1 MQTCRPFLSIS
12 IKWLW
17 PFTPALKT
25 VWFYW
30 MNLERYFDHSSSLC
44 LLVPSHLVRGLCGC
58 VAAWLRSCVVV
69 RCVAVECLFLE
80 PLWTSVFSLCACLS
94 YVSLMSSREHQ
105 PWMAWLCW
113 RPLSTNLS
121 GVTPIAPFCSS
132 RRTFMNYS
140 AAICSRRRLCSSS
153 RSLCALCSIIYIFF

>member
-1 MQTCRPFLSIS
+1 MITRHHCVCLSLHIFS
-12 IKWLW
+12 
-17 PFTPALKT
+17 
-25 VWFYW
+25 
-30 MNLERYFDHSSSLC
+30 R
-44 LLVPSHLVRGLCGC
+44 GC
-58 VAAWLRSCVVV
+58 VAVWLRSCVVV

-140 AAICSRRRLCSSS
+140 AAICSRRRICSSS
-153 RSLCALCSIIYIFF
+153 RSLCVLCSIIFFFKSAQCLTSPYFDRISKRYSCEL